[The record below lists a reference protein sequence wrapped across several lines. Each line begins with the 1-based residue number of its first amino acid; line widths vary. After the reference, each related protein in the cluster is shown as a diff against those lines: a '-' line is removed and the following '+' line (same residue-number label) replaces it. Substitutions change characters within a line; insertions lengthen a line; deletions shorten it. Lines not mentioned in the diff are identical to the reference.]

1 MAAVNTMDLSVNVIT
16 VAVDVKGPVLND
28 VVQDEIE
35 LTCPLQVVPGNQF
48 TCSIDIPRGSGMKV
62 QLEMRDDI
70 DTSMTP
76 VTTTAMDIPGGSL
89 SHEGSS
95 DNFPNLDTFPIFFT
109 DAWWDIPGGALATST
124 YNSGNYSLTRNGL
137 VFSTNL
143 KMSANI
149 SHIEVI
155 PGTAGSFLLE
165 VVEPVCPGLSA
176 WCPLTSACETA
187 CAAALRSGNASQ
199 CEAAE
204 EKEFCS
210 MEGTCNTGMGQLVCP
225 SSFTGR

>member
-1 MAAVNTMDLSVNVIT
+1 M
-16 VAVDVKGPVLND
+16 
-28 VVQDEIE
+28 EE
-35 LTCPLQVVPGNQF
+35 F
-48 TCSIDIPRGSGMKV
+48 
-62 QLEMRDDI
+62 
-70 DTSMTP
+70 
-76 VTTTAMDIPGGSL
+76 
-89 SHEGSS
+89 S
-95 DNFPNLDTFPIFFT
+95 DHFPNFRRFSEFSDT
-109 DAWWDIPGGALATST
+109 DAWWDIPGGPLATST
-124 YNSGNYSLTRNGL
+124 YNSGIYSLTRNGL

-210 MEGTCNTGMGQLVCP
+210 MEGTCNKGMGQLVCP